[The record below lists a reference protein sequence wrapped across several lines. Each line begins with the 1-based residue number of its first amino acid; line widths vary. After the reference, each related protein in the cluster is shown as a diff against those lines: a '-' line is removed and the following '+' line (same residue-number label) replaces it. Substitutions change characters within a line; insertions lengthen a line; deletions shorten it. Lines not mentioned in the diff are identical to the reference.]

1 MVANEQI
8 KQIASRIIYM
18 RETLEL
24 SQQDVAEK
32 IDMPLEEYIAY
43 ETGEKDLPVSMIY
56 SVAGALGIDATEL
69 LTGETPRMDSYAV
82 TRKGQG
88 VGVERYKGYA
98 FESLAAN
105 FRHRDKE
112 PMLVTISP
120 KDGKPELVA
129 HGGQEFNY
137 VISGKI
143 AVVIGAKTI
152 VLNEGDSIYF
162 DPRIRHGQYAVD
174 GEARVLTVIDKE

>member
-1 MVANEQI
+1 MVVNEQI

-24 SQQDVAEK
+24 SQTDVAEK
-32 IDMPLEEYIAY
+32 IGMPPEEYIAY

-56 SVAGALGIDATEL
+56 SVAAALGIDATEL

-82 TRKGQG
+82 TRRGQG
-88 VGVERYKGYA
+88 ASVERYKGYA

-120 KDGKPELVA
+120 KDDKPELVS

-137 VISGKI
+137 VLKGT
-143 AVVIGAKTI
+143 VQLVIGSREFLLEA
-152 VLNEGDSIYF
+152 GDSAF
-162 DPRIRHGQYAVD
+162 FNPMTPHGQRAV
-174 GEARVLTVIDKE
+174 GGPVKFLTIINE